1 MICGLEQSFKPSI
14 VGGHDRDIT
23 HAHNVHIVFI
33 AIHVEQQIIDCAK
46 SVRL

>member
-1 MICGLEQSFKPSI
+1 M
-14 VGGHDRDIT
+14 GGHDRDIT